1 MYGAVP
7 TPTSDPN
14 VEEEKKP
21 DIFEYVYLKVKGQVH
36 FFPFIYINFMYWIC
50 RLMYFCSLKFNYCY
64 DSFYQCRPFNLCI
77 LNVFCLI
84 EEYYVWLK
92 EY

>member
-36 FFPFIYINFMYWIC
+36 FFPFIYINFMY
-50 RLMYFCSLKFNYCY
+50 
-64 DSFYQCRPFNLCI
+64 
-77 LNVFCLI
+77 
-84 EEYYVWLK
+84 
-92 EY
+92 